1 MGMRVFVNQLPADQ
15 FPNWVRKQGPSYLM
29 KLTGVNVSTGKTL
42 GFQGVYI
49 PLFTYRRE
57 GGQIII
63 ELPLWRATRSA
74 ALILQET
81 YPWIWFNTT
90 GQTVIEDWEE
100 VDG

>member
-15 FPNWVRKQGPSYLM
+15 FPNWVGKQGPSYLM

-49 PLFTYRRE
+49 PLLPIVVRE
-57 GGQIII
+57 ARSS
-63 ELPLWRATRSA
+63 LSFPLWRATRSA

-100 VDG
+100 IE